1 MWDAKQYERFAADR
15 ARPFHD
21 LVGRVAANEPRRVV
35 DLGCGTGETT
45 ATLLE
50 RWPSAR
56 ITGVDSSADMLADAD
71 RYAVGG
77 DSGRG
82 GGARGERLDFVRADV
97 RTWQPAEPVD
107 VLLSNATFQWIPE
120 HLDLLPGFVGGLAPG
135 GWFAFQVPGN
145 YRAPA
150 HTILSELR
158 LSPRWRDQVGE
169 GAERH
174 LDVHDPDVYLRTLA
188 GLGCRVDTWETTY
201 LHVLPG
207 EDPVLDWIK
216 GTGLRPVLAALDDAD
231 RTEFLGE
238 YAARL
243 RAAFPREPFGTI
255 LPFRRIFVVAQLSS
269 D

>member
-21 LVGRVAANEPRRVV
+21 LAARVAADEPGYVV

-45 ATLLE
+45 ATLLD
-50 RWPSAR
+50 RWPAAR
-56 ITGVDSSADMLADAD
+56 ITGVDASTEMLAEAD
-71 RYAVGG
+71 RYVVPG
-77 DSGRG
+77 
-82 GGARGERLDFVRADV
+82 RLDFVHADL
-97 RTWQPAEPVD
+97 RSWQPAEPVD
-107 VLLSNATFQWIPE
+107 VLLSNATFQWVPE
-120 HLDLLPGFVGGLAPG
+120 HLDLLPGFVKWLSPG

-150 HTILSELR
+150 HAILTELR

-169 GAERH
+169 GADRH

-188 GLGCRVDTWETTY
+188 GLGCRVDAWETTY

-207 EDPVLDWIK
+207 DDPVLEWIK

-231 RTEFLGE
+231 RDEFVGE

-243 RAAFPREPFGTI
+243 REAFPREHFGTI
-255 LPFRRIFVVAQLSS
+255 LPFRRIFVVAQARLTRPPER
-269 D
+269 